1 MGSETRHTGD
11 GIGAAER
18 GWLDRFEMNR
28 IQLLGLAGSV
38 ALLATVP
45 FWAGSYTYSLALACI
60 WAIFAMGWDILSG
73 YTRYISFG
81 HTLLS
86 GSSAYTTALLLT
98 YVNPEMSI
106 LLTLPLSVLVAV
118 LAGFVFALPSLRL
131 TGPYFSLITLV
142 GVLIAT
148 RAVYIF
154 SEYTGGELGLN
165 VGAITYDTT
174 LLYYFAF
181 VPMLLLAVGLVAVSR
196 SNVGQVFVAIGEN
209 ERAVE
214 NAGLST
220 TKFKLWAFAYSAFT
234 MGVGGALM
242 AHFYGIVDPG
252 TLLEV
257 GLNIEIIAMAVIGG
271 MGTILGP
278 IGGAFLFVVLRDE
291 LLLGPLGSHTRYL
304 VLWIIMLI
312 IYVKFPDGLFTR
324 IWDLLGS
331 LGGDGS

>member
-1 MGSETRHTGD
+1 MGSETQHTGD
-11 GIGAAER
+11 AVGSTGR
-18 GWLDRFEMNR
+18 SWLDRLDVTR
-28 IQLLGLAGSV
+28 VQLLVLV
-38 ALLATVP
+38 ASLLALGTAP

-86 GSSAYTTALLLT
+86 GASAYTTALLLT

-106 LLTLPLSVLVAV
+106 LLTLPISVLVAV
-118 LAGFVFALPSLRL
+118 VAGFLFALPSLRL

-154 SEYTGGELGLN
+154 SDVTGGELGLN
-165 VGAITYDTT
+165 VGAFTYDTT
-174 LLYYFAF
+174 LLYYFSF
-181 VPMLLLAVGLVAVSR
+181 VPMLLIAIGLVAVSR

-209 ERAVE
+209 EAAVE

-234 MGVGGALM
+234 MGIGGALM

-252 TLLEV
+252 TILEV

-271 MGTILGP
+271 MGTIVAP
-278 IGGAFLFVVLRDE
+278 IGGAFLFVMLRDE

-304 VLWIIMLI
+304 VLWIVMLI
-312 IYVKFPDGLFTR
+312 IYIRFPDGLFTK

-331 LGGDGS
+331 IGGEES